1 MNFDNSNDEFQMKKR
16 INVTQIQKNSWQDK
30 KT

>member
-1 MNFDNSNDEFQMKKR
+1 MNFDNSNDEFQIKKR